1 MAPNMKPPPTM
12 HSNHAGKNAP
22 SMEKIGSHALR
33 RGMLNSNAAVR
44 AEFFQEVVCE
54 TFWKAFAEHLKQYAR
69 QIIDKDYT

>member
-33 RGMLNSNAAVR
+33 RGMLSSNAAVR
-44 AEFFQEVVCE
+44 AEYFQEVVWE
-54 TFWKAFAEHLKQYAR
+54 TFWKAFAEHLKQDAR

>member
-33 RGMLNSNAAVR
+33 RGMPSSNATAR
-44 AEFFQEVVCE
+44 AKFFQEVV
-54 TFWKAFAEHLKQYAR
+54 WKAFAEYLKQVAR

>member
-22 SMEKIGSHALR
+22 SMEKIGSHALS
-33 RGMLNSNAAVR
+33 RGMLISNAAAR

-54 TFWKAFAEHLKQYAR
+54 TFWQAFAEHLKQDAR

>member
-33 RGMLNSNAAVR
+33 RGMLSSNATVR
-44 AEFFQEVVCE
+44 AEFFQEVTLE
-54 TFWKAFAEHLKQYAR
+54 TFWNVFAEHLKQDAR
-69 QIIDKDYT
+69 QSIDKDYT

>member
-1 MAPNMKPPPTM
+1 M

-33 RGMLNSNAAVR
+33 RGMPNSNAAVR

-54 TFWKAFAEHLKQYAR
+54 TFWKAFAKHLKQYAR

>member
-33 RGMLNSNAAVR
+33 TGMPSSNAAAR
-44 AEFFQEVVCE
+44 AEFFQEVTLE
-54 TFWKAFAEHLKQYAR
+54 TFGEDFAEH
-69 QIIDKDYT
+69 

>member
-1 MAPNMKPPPTM
+1 MAPNMKPPPTI

-33 RGMLNSNAAVR
+33 RGMPSSNAAAR

-54 TFWKAFAEHLKQYAR
+54 TFWKEFAEHLKQYAR

>member
-1 MAPNMKPPPTM
+1 M

-33 RGMLNSNAAVR
+33 RGMPNSNAAVR

-54 TFWKAFAEHLKQYAR
+54 TFWKAFAEHVKQYAR

>member
-12 HSNHAGKNAP
+12 HSNHAGKKAP

-33 RGMLNSNAAVR
+33 RGMPSSNAAVR

-54 TFWKAFAEHLKQYAR
+54 TFWKAFAEHLKQDAR

>member
-33 RGMLNSNAAVR
+33 RGMTNSNAAAR
-44 AEFFQEVVCE
+44 AEFFQEAVCE
-54 TFWKAFAEHLKQYAR
+54 TFWQECAEHLKQDAR
-69 QIIDKDYT
+69 QSIDKDYT

>member
-1 MAPNMKPPPTM
+1 M

-33 RGMLNSNAAVR
+33 RGMPNSNAAVR